1 MNRAFEVDWEGT
13 ASGEGPLFRTGQ
25 EFGAPQ
31 AAELRERLAALGSN
45 VPVQVDFT
53 RTVDLSDH
61 ALADLLEW
69 ILDRHRGQVAFVGM
83 NAHHE
88 RLLRYLVP
96 RATQVLP
103 APRR

>member
-1 MNRAFEVDWEGT
+1 MSRAFEVDWMDATE
-13 ASGEGPLFRTGQ
+13 EGPVFRAGE
-25 EFGAPQ
+25 EFYVAQ
-31 AAELRERLAALGSN
+31 AAELRERLSALGAS
-45 VPVQVDFT
+45 VPVRVDFT

-61 ALADLLEW
+61 ALAELLEW
-69 ILDRHRGQVAFVGM
+69 VLDRYRGQVAFVGL

-103 APRR
+103 PPDR